1 MTSSDSIGSD
11 STAADLIDAEAIS
24 ALDSQAILTL
34 ELAGIKLIEASAGTG
49 KTHTIADLY
58 LRHILAGRLTS
69 QILIVTYTNA
79 ATEEL
84 RGRIQ
89 NRLSQALTLIT
100 NPLVTNPLITNP
112 PVADPPVTNA
122 LVTDPF
128 ITDAPTTDSPVKDG
142 ARSTDSFLQLWQQQW
157 QTLDQ
162 EQRTLQLA
170 RLQFALRSLDEACIS
185 TIHSFCQRSLQEH
198 ALAGN
203 QHFETELLSDD
214 SPLWEAATKDW
225 WRAVSYGLDRDTW
238 RLLRNSLGSVDKL
251 IRAILELRNKPSAN
265 LLPRGDET
273 LETLLARP
281 RQIAADLFQLAPRW
295 LEQKAEIVEIVRDT
309 KVLSRA
315 KKLPYHVDNFDAWI
329 DAADYFFNASEA
341 GTLFEHF
348 EFFGALHLEQNSK
361 PSQRGKDSRL
371 DHDFFR
377 AVSDVA
383 QRWVEFGQTFGPLL
397 CIDAFRQVSRSV
409 VGQKREMATLAFQD
423 QLSLLLEALDSNSG
437 ATLAGRLR
445 QQYPVAM
452 IDEFQDTDSI
462 QYRIFGHIYHARDAD
477 GDSDGD
483 SDAED
488 SSLTLIGDPKQA
500 IYSFR
505 GGDIF
510 TYMQARK
517 LPTIKR
523 YNLYTNWR
531 SQPDLVKAVNTLFTL
546 RPDAFVFRDSIDFHA
561 VQSIPDNQRYRLLL
575 NQRPTPAMTLW
586 QLPQPP
592 QNANQ
597 KENYTRAEMREAINQ
612 AIVIEI
618 TSLLQAA
625 REGAASIDGKA
636 LQSGDIAILVR
647 KASEGHA
654 LSRVLRQH
662 GIRTVT
668 IGRDSVFNSDEARGL
683 YDLLLAVAHCQDPAI
698 AARSLASNL
707 LHLDYRQIAA
717 IVDNDRTWQRWLEDL
732 ADLQNLWL
740 RNGFIAMF
748 QSLLHGFDI
757 TRKLAQL
764 ENSERRITNLLHLAE
779 LLQQQSQLAAGMT
792 PLLRWFQEQ
801 FEESAGED
809 AELRLEDDQA
819 LVKIVTIHKS
829 KGLQYPIVFVPF
841 LWSCRPIDRNQPI
854 YFHDADLAACI
865 DLGSKDA
872 PQHCMIA
879 EKERLAEDL
888 RLLYVAVTRARSRL
902 YLAWGLAGSPGK
914 TGYANQTALAYLLHS
929 RQTPEDL
936 DSHTPDG
943 LPDAMDF
950 GADLKALADNS
961 EATIECLPLPGHQA
975 PLALYCDD
983 STRQAP
989 QLAQFKRVQ
998 PMQWRIN
1005 SFTALTRAVHQ
1016 PPNRTTRI
1024 SEQDPILDF
1033 PAGSHVGLLL
1043 HSLLENLDF
1052 EGDIGAQCKPLFNRF
1067 LTLAGLSSE
1076 HQQTLVHWLTN
1087 ILETPLDGASLTL
1100 SSIDNRHRL
1109 NELAFDFALDHLDLA
1124 ALNRFMQTRVEQPL
1138 HALGGADFRGLITGV
1153 IDLVFVY
1160 QGRYYLADY
1169 KSNLLGGELQ
1179 DYTPDKLEQ
1188 AMLDRRYDLQSLI
1201 YALAL
1206 HRLLAQ
1212 RLPDY
1217 DYEQHFGGSYYL
1229 FLRAMRPLQGC
1240 RYGIHFERPQRLVI
1254 EQFDDLFRFTPPRN
1268 ASSRDRGA

>member
-1 MTSSDSIGSD
+1 MVAKLTSPDLTGPD
-11 STAADLIDAEAIS
+11 FTAADVMDAEAIS

-34 ELAGIKLIEASAGTG
+34 ELGGIKLIEASAGTG

-58 LRHILAGRLTS
+58 LRHILSGRLTS

-89 NRLSQALTLIT
+89 NRLHQALTLIT
-100 NPLVTNPLITNP
+100 DPSLV
-112 PVADPPVTNA
+112 
-122 LVTDPF
+122 
-128 ITDAPTTDSPVKDG
+128 DG
-142 ARSTDSFLQLWQQQW
+142 ERNSSDFLQLWLQQW
-157 QTLDQ
+157 RTLDA
-162 EQRTLQLA
+162 EQQALQLA
-170 RLQFALRSLDEACIS
+170 RLQLALRSLDEACIS

-203 QHFETELLSDD
+203 QLFETELLSDD
-214 SPLWEAATKDW
+214 SLLWEAATKDW
-225 WRAVSYGLDRDTW
+225 WRALSYDLDRDTW
-238 RLLRNSLGSVDKL
+238 LLLRNSLGSVDKL
-251 IRAILELRNKPSAN
+251 IRAILELRNKPSAK
-265 LLPRGDET
+265 LLPLIEET

-281 RQIAADLFQLAPRW
+281 RQIAADLHQLAPLW
-295 LEQKAEIVEIVRDT
+295 VEQKAEIVEIVRDT

-315 KKLPYHVDNFDAWI
+315 RKLPYHADNFDAWI

-341 GTLFEHF
+341 RPLFEHF
-348 EFFGALHLEQNSK
+348 EFFGAVHLEQHSK
-361 PSQRGKDSRL
+361 PSQRGKDPRL
-371 DHDFFR
+371 DHHFFR
-377 AVSDVA
+377 AVSDIA
-383 QRWVEFGQTFGPLL
+383 ERWAEFSQAFGPLL
-397 CIDAFRQVSRSV
+397 RIDALQQVSRSV
-409 VGQKREMATLAFQD
+409 AARKREMATLAFQD
-423 QLSLLLEALDSNSG
+423 QLSLLLEALGSNNG
-437 ATLAGRLR
+437 ATLAQCLR

-462 QYRIFGHIYHARDAD
+462 QYRIFGYIYLATRKEAD
-477 GDSDGD
+477 
-483 SDAED
+483 D

-523 YNLYTNWR
+523 YNLHTNWR
-531 SQPDLVKAVNTLFTL
+531 SQPDLVKAVNTLFAV
-546 RPDAFVFRDSIDFHA
+546 RPDAFVFRDSIDFNA
-561 VQSIPDNQRYRLLL
+561 VESIPENRRYRLLL
-575 NQRPTPAMTLW
+575 NRRPTPAMTLW
-586 QLPQPP
+586 QLPQTP
-592 QNANQ
+592 QNAN
-597 KENYTRAEMREAINQ
+597 YTRAAMREAINQ
-612 AIVIEI
+612 AIVTEI
-618 TSLLQAA
+618 TGLLQAA
-625 REGAASIDGKA
+625 SEGTACIDSQP

-647 KASEGHA
+647 QASEGHA

-683 YDLLLAVAHCQDPAI
+683 YDLLLAVAQCQDPAI

-707 LHLDYRQIAA
+707 LHLDYREIAA
-717 IVDNDRTWQRWLEDL
+717 VVDDDHAWQRWLEDL

-740 RNGFIAMF
+740 RHGFIAMF

-757 TRKLAQL
+757 TRQLALL

-779 LLQQQSQLAAGMT
+779 LLQQQSQLTAGMS

-801 FEESAGED
+801 FEERAGED

-841 LWSCRPIDRNQPI
+841 LWACRPIDRNQPI
-854 YFHDADLAACI
+854 YFHDTDLATCI
-865 DLGSKDA
+865 DLGSKES
-872 PQHCMIA
+872 PQHWVSA

-902 YLAWGLAGSPGK
+902 YLAWGLTGSPGK
-914 TGYANQTALAYLLHS
+914 AGYANQTALAYLLHS

-936 DSHTPDG
+936 DTVTPDG
-943 LPDAMDF
+943 FPDDMDF
-950 GADLKALADNS
+950 SADLQTLVDKS
-961 EATIECLPLPGHQA
+961 EATIECLTLPGQQA

-983 STRQAP
+983 SRQPAP
-989 QLAQFKRVQ
+989 LLAQFTRVQ
-998 PMQWRIN
+998 PTQWRVN

-1016 PPNRTTRI
+1016 PASHAART

-1052 EGDIGAQCKPLFNRF
+1052 TGDIATQCTPLFNRF
-1067 LTLAGLSSE
+1067 LALAGLSSE
-1076 HQQTLVHWLTN
+1076 HQETLVQWLSN
-1087 ILETPLDGASLTL
+1087 IVETPLDGASLTL
-1100 SSIDNRHRL
+1100 SHIGNRHRL

-1124 ALNRFMQTRVEQPL
+1124 ALNHFMQARVEQPL
-1138 HALGGADFRGLITGV
+1138 QTLGGADFRGLITGV
-1153 IDLVFVY
+1153 IDLVFEY

-1206 HRLLAQ
+1206 HRLLMQ

-1229 FLRAMRPLQGC
+1229 FLRAMRPRQGS
-1240 RYGIHFERPQRLVI
+1240 RYGIHFERPERTVI
-1254 EQFDDLFRFTPPRN
+1254 DRFDDLFRFTPPPG
-1268 ASSRDRGA
+1268 SGA

>member
-1 MTSSDSIGSD
+1 M
-11 STAADLIDAEAIS
+11 DAEAIS

-89 NRLSQALTLIT
+89 NRLSQAL
-100 NPLVTNPLITNP
+100 
-112 PVADPPVTNA
+112 A
-122 LVTDPF
+122 L
-128 ITDAPTTDSPVKDG
+128 ITDALITKALPTDSLTTDSSVKDG
-142 ARSTDSFLQLWQQQW
+142 ARSTDSFLQLWLQQW
-157 QTLDQ
+157 QALDQ
-162 EQRTLQLA
+162 DQRAVQLA

-198 ALAGN
+198 AL
-203 QHFETELLSDD
+203 L
-214 SPLWEAATKDW
+214 
-225 WRAVSYGLDRDTW
+225 
-238 RLLRNSLGSVDKL
+238 LLRNSLGSVDKL
-251 IRAILELRNKPSAN
+251 IRTILELRNKPSAN
-265 LLPRGDET
+265 LLPHGDEQ
-273 LETLLARP
+273 LSTLLTRP
-281 RQIAADLFQLAPRW
+281 RQIAADLYQLAPRW

-329 DAADYFFNASEA
+329 DAADYFFNASKA
-341 GTLFEHF
+341 GPLFEHF
-348 EFFGALHLEQNSK
+348 EYFGALHLEQNSK

-371 DHDFFR
+371 DHDFFT

-383 QRWVEFGQTFGPLL
+383 MRWIEFGQTFGPLL

-477 GDSDGD
+477 SDPDGD

-531 SQPDLVKAVNTLFTL
+531 SQPDLVKAVNTLFAL

-561 VQSIPDNQRYRLLL
+561 VESIADNQRYRLLL

-586 QLPQPP
+586 QLPQTP
-592 QNANQ
+592 QN
-597 KENYTRAEMREAINQ
+597 ENYTRAEMREAINQ

-625 REGAASIDGKA
+625 REGTASVDGKA

-647 KASEGHA
+647 QASEGHA

-683 YDLLLAVAHCQDPAI
+683 YDLLLAVAQCQDPAI

-717 IVDNDRTWQRWLEDL
+717 VVDNDRAWQRWLEDL
-732 ADLQNLWL
+732 ADLQKLWL

-757 TRKLAQL
+757 TRQLALL

-829 KGLQYPIVFVPF
+829 KGLQYPVVFVPF

-865 DLGSKDA
+865 DLGSNDA
-872 PQHCMIA
+872 PRHHMIA

-902 YLAWGLAGSPGK
+902 YLAWGLAGSPSK

-929 RQTPEDL
+929 QQTPEDF
-936 DSHTPDG
+936 DSVTPDG

-950 GADLKALADNS
+950 DADLRALADKS
-961 EATIECLPLPGHQA
+961 EATIECLPLPGQLSGYQP
-975 PLALYCDD
+975 PLAHYCDD
-983 STRQAP
+983 STRQTP

-1005 SFTALTRAVHQ
+1005 SFTSLTRAVHQ
-1016 PPNRTTRI
+1016 PPGHATRI
-1024 SEQDPILDF
+1024 SEHDPILDF

-1052 EGDIGAQCKPLFNRF
+1052 GDDIGAQCRPLFSRF
-1067 LTLAGLSSE
+1067 LSLAGLSSE

-1087 ILETPLDGASLTL
+1087 IVETPLDGASLTL
-1100 SSIDNRHRL
+1100 SCIDNSHRL
-1109 NELAFDFALDHLDLA
+1109 NELAFDFALDQLDLA
-1124 ALNRFMQTRVEQPL
+1124 VLNRFMQTRVEHPL
-1138 HALGGADFRGLITGV
+1138 QALGGADFRGLITGV
-1153 IDLVFVY
+1153 IDLVFEY

-1179 DYTPDKLEQ
+1179 DYTSDKLEQ

-1212 RLPDY
+1212 RLPGYDY
-1217 DYEQHFGGSYYL
+1217 DQHFGGSYYL
-1229 FLRAMRPLQGC
+1229 FLRAMRPRQGC
-1240 RYGIHFERPQRLVI
+1240 RYGIHFERPQRIVI

-1268 ASSRDRGA
+1268 TGA

>member
-1 MTSSDSIGSD
+1 VAKLTSSDSIGSD
-11 STAADLIDAEAIS
+11 LRAAELIDAEAIS

-58 LRHILAGRLTS
+58 LRHILTGRLTS

-89 NRLSQALTLIT
+89 NRLYQALTLIT
-100 NPLVTNPLITNP
+100 DSLTNDT
-112 PVADPPVTNA
+112 
-122 LVTDPF
+122 
-128 ITDAPTTDSPVKDG
+128 PTTDFLITDG
-142 ARSTDSFLQLWQQQW
+142 ARSTDSFLQQWQQQW
-157 QTLDQ
+157 QALDE
-162 EQRTLQLA
+162 EQQTLQLA
-170 RLQFALRSLDEACIS
+170 RLQLALRSLDEACIS

-214 SPLWEAATKDW
+214 SPLWDAATKDW
-225 WRAVSYGLDRDTW
+225 WRSLSYDLDRDTW
-238 RLLRNSLGSVDKL
+238 LLLRNSLGSVDKL

-281 RQIAADLFQLAPRW
+281 RQIAADLYQLAPRW

-341 GTLFEHF
+341 GPLFEHF
-348 EFFGALHLEQNSK
+348 EYLGAVHLEQHSK

-409 VGQKREMATLAFQD
+409 VEHKREMATLAFQD
-423 QLSLLLEALDSNSG
+423 QLSLLLEALDSASG
-437 ATLAGRLR
+437 ATLARSLR

-462 QYRIFGHIYHARDAD
+462 QYRIFGHIYHAIDAD
-477 GDSDGD
+477 AD
-483 SDAED
+483 D

-531 SQPDLVKAVNTLFTL
+531 SQPDLVKAVNTLFAL

-561 VQSIPDNQRYRLLL
+561 VESIPDNQRYRLLL

-586 QLPQPP
+586 KLPQPLP
-592 QNANQ
+592 NDNQ
-597 KENYTRAEMREAINQ
+597 KDNYTRAEMRDAINQ

-647 KASEGHA
+647 QASEGHA
-654 LSRVLRQH
+654 LSHALRQH

-683 YDLLLAVAHCQDPAI
+683 YDLLLAVVQCQDPAI

-717 IVDNDRTWQRWLEDL
+717 VVDSDRAWQRWLEDL

-740 RNGFIAMF
+740 RHGFIAMF

-757 TRKLAQL
+757 TRQLALL
-764 ENSERRITNLLHLAE
+764 ENSERRLTNLLHLAE
-779 LLQQQSQLAAGMT
+779 LLQQQSKLAAGMT

-865 DLGSKDA
+865 DLGSKDS
-872 PQHCMIA
+872 PRHWMIA

-929 RQTPEDL
+929 QQTPEDL
-936 DSHTPDG
+936 DSQAPDG

-950 GADLKALADNS
+950 GADLQSLVDKS
-961 EATIECLPLPGHQA
+961 EATIECQPLPGHQA
-975 PLALYCDD
+975 PLALYCDE
-983 STRQAP
+983 STRPAP
-989 QLAQFKRVQ
+989 QLAQFKRIQ
-998 PMQWRIN
+998 PMQWRVN

-1016 PPNRTTRI
+1016 PPGQATKT

-1052 EGDIGAQCKPLFNRF
+1052 RADIATQCAPLFNRF
-1067 LTLAGLSSE
+1067 LSLAGLSSE
-1076 HQQTLVHWLTN
+1076 HQQTLVLWLTN

-1100 SSIDNRHRL
+1100 SGIDNRQRL

-1124 ALNRFMQTRVEQPL
+1124 ALNRFMQARVARPL
-1138 HALGGADFRGLITGV
+1138 QALGGADFRGLITGV
-1153 IDLVFVY
+1153 IDLVFEY

-1179 DYTPDKLEQ
+1179 DYTSDKLEQ

-1212 RLPDY
+1212 RLPAY

-1229 FLRAMRPLQGC
+1229 FLRAMRPEKGC
-1240 RYGIHFERPQRLVI
+1240 RYGIHFERPQRIVI
-1254 EQFDDLFRFTPPRN
+1254 EQFDDLFRFTPPRDTS
-1268 ASSRDRGA
+1268 A

>member
-1 MTSSDSIGSD
+1 VVKLTSSDSIGSD
-11 STAADLIDAEAIS
+11 SIGSDSIGPDSTATDLIDAEAIS

-100 NPLVTNPLITNP
+100 N
-112 PVADPPVTNA
+112 
-122 LVTDPF
+122 
-128 ITDAPTTDSPVKDG
+128 APITDSPIKDG
-142 ARSTDSFLQLWQQQW
+142 ARSTDSFLQLWHQQW
-157 QTLDQ
+157 QTLDE

-214 SPLWEAATKDW
+214 SSLWDAATKDW
-225 WRAVSYGLDRDTW
+225 WRSLSYDLDRDTW
-238 RLLRNSLGSVDKL
+238 LLLRNSLGSVDKL

-273 LETLLARP
+273 LETLLAKP

-315 KKLPYHVDNFDAWI
+315 KKLPYHADNFDAWI

-348 EFFGALHLEQNSK
+348 EFFGALHLEQHSK

-377 AVSDVA
+377 AVGNVA
-383 QRWVEFGQTFGPLL
+383 QHWVEFGQTFGPLL
-397 CIDAFRQVSRSV
+397 CIEAFRQVSRSV

-462 QYRIFGHIYHARDAD
+462 QYRIFGHIYHARD
-477 GDSDGD
+477 G
-483 SDAED
+483 DAED

-531 SQPDLVKAVNTLFTL
+531 SQPNLVKAVNTLFAT

-561 VQSIPDNQRYRLLL
+561 VESIPDNQRHQLLL
-575 NQRPTPAMTLW
+575 NKLPTSAMTLW
-586 QLPQPP
+586 QLPQTP
-592 QNANQ
+592 QDD
-597 KENYTRAEMREAINQ
+597 NYTRAEMREAINQ

-625 REGAASIDGKA
+625 HEGAASIDGKA

-717 IVDNDRTWQRWLEDL
+717 VVDIDRAWQRWLEDL
-732 ADLQNLWL
+732 ADLQSLWL

-779 LLQQQSQLAAGMT
+779 LLQQQSQLTAGMT

-936 DSHTPDG
+936 DSQTPDG

-950 GADLKALADNS
+950 DADLKALADNS

-1024 SEQDPILDF
+1024 YEQDPILEF

-1052 EGDIGAQCKPLFNRF
+1052 GGDIGAQCKPLFNRF

-1124 ALNRFMQTRVEQPL
+1124 ALNRFMQARVEQPL
-1138 HALGGADFRGLITGV
+1138 QALAGADFRGLITGV

-1160 QGRYYLADY
+1160 QDRYYLADY

-1229 FLRAMRPLQGC
+1229 FLRAMRPTQGC
-1240 RYGIHFERPQRLVI
+1240 RYGIHFERPQRIVI

>member
-1 MTSSDSIGSD
+1 M
-11 STAADLIDAEAIS
+11 DAEAIS

-34 ELAGIKLIEASAGTG
+34 ELGGIKLIEASAGTG

-89 NRLSQALTLIT
+89 NRLSQALTL
-100 NPLVTNPLITNP
+100 
-112 PVADPPVTNA
+112 
-122 LVTDPF
+122 VTD
-128 ITDAPTTDSPVKDG
+128 SSVKDG
-142 ARSTDSFLQLWQQQW
+142 ARSSDRFLQLWQQQW
-157 QTLDQ
+157 QTLDE
-162 EQRTLQLA
+162 EQRTQQLA

-225 WRAVSYGLDRDTW
+225 WRTLSYDLDRDTW
-238 RLLRNSLGSVDKL
+238 LLLRNSLGSVDKL
-251 IRAILELRNKPSAN
+251 IRAILELRNKPSAT
-265 LLPRGDET
+265 LLPKGDET

-281 RQIAADLFQLAPRW
+281 RQIAADLYQLAPRW

-315 KKLPYHVDNFDAWI
+315 KKLPYHVDNLDAWI
-329 DAADYFFNASEA
+329 DAADYFFHASEA
-341 GTLFEHF
+341 GPLFEHF
-348 EFFGALHLEQNSK
+348 EYFGALHLEQNSK

-371 DHDFFR
+371 DHDFFK

-383 QRWVEFGQTFGPLL
+383 MRWIEFGQTFGPLL

-409 VGQKREMATLAFQD
+409 AGQKREMATLAFQD
-423 QLSLLLEALDSNSG
+423 QLSLLLEALDSSSG
-437 ATLAGRLR
+437 TTLAKRLR

-531 SQPDLVKAVNTLFTL
+531 SQPDLVKAVNTLFAL

-561 VQSIPDNQRYRLLL
+561 VESIPDNQRYHLLL

-586 QLPQPP
+586 RLPQPI
-592 QNANQ
+592 QNDNQ
-597 KENYTRAEMREAINQ
+597 NDNYTRAEMREAINQ

-647 KASEGHA
+647 QASEGHA

-683 YDLLLAVAHCQDPAI
+683 YDLLLAVAQCQDPAI

-717 IVDNDRTWQRWLEDL
+717 VVDNDRAWQRWLEDL

-779 LLQQQSQLAAGMT
+779 LLQQHSQLAAGMT

-872 PQHCMIA
+872 PQHYMIA

-902 YLAWGLAGSPGK
+902 YLAWGLAGSPGR

-936 DSHTPDG
+936 DSQTPDG
-943 LPDAMDF
+943 FPDAMDF
-950 GADLKALADNS
+950 GADLMALADNS
-961 EATIECLPLPGHQA
+961 EATIECLPLPGQLPGSQA

-989 QLAQFKRVQ
+989 QLAQFKRIQ

-1005 SFTALTRAVHQ
+1005 SFTALTRTVHQ
-1016 PPNRTTRI
+1016 PPGQPTKT

-1052 EGDIGAQCKPLFNRF
+1052 RADIATQCAPLFNRF
-1067 LTLAGLSSE
+1067 LSLAGLSSE
-1076 HQQTLVHWLTN
+1076 HQKTLVHWLTN

-1100 SSIDNRHRL
+1100 SCIDNRQRL

-1124 ALNRFMQTRVEQPL
+1124 ALNRFMQARVARPL
-1138 HALGGADFRGLITGV
+1138 QALGGADFRGLITGV

-1179 DYTPDKLEQ
+1179 DYTSDKLEQ

-1229 FLRAMRPLQGC
+1229 FLRAMRPRQGC
-1240 RYGIHFERPQRLVI
+1240 RYGIHFERPQRIVI
-1254 EQFDDLFRFTPPRN
+1254 EQFDDLFRFTPPR
-1268 ASSRDRGA
+1268 DTGA

>member
-1 MTSSDSIGSD
+1 MDT
-11 STAADLIDAEAIS
+11 EAIS

-58 LRHILAGRLTS
+58 LRHILDGRLTS
-69 QILIVTYTNA
+69 EILIVTYTNA

-89 NRLSQALTLIT
+89 SRIYQALTL
-100 NPLVTNPLITNP
+100 
-112 PVADPPVTNA
+112 
-122 LVTDPF
+122 VTDG
-128 ITDAPTTDSPVKDG
+128 T
-142 ARSTDSFLQLWQQQW
+142 RSTDSFLQLWQEQW
-157 QTLDQ
+157 QMLDP
-162 EQRTLQLA
+162 EQRGLQLA
-170 RLQFALRSLDEACIS
+170 RLQLALRSLDEARIS

-203 QHFETELLSDD
+203 QLFETELLSDD
-214 SPLWEAATKDW
+214 SKLWEAATKDW
-225 WRAVSYGLDRDTW
+225 WRTLSYGLDRDTW
-238 RLLRNSLGSVDKL
+238 LMLRNSLGSVEKL
-251 IRAILELRNKPSAN
+251 IRAILELRNKPSAD
-265 LLPRGDET
+265 LLPRGNES

-281 RQIAADLFQLAPRW
+281 RQMADDLYQLAPQW
-295 LEQKAEIVEIVRDT
+295 PGQKAEIVEILRDT

-315 KKLPYHVDNFDAWI
+315 KKLPYHADNFDTWI
-329 DAADYFFNASEA
+329 DAADYFFNAAEA
-341 GTLFEHF
+341 GPLFEHF
-348 EFFGALHLEQNSK
+348 EYFGSAHLEQNSK

-371 DHDFFR
+371 EHDFFS

-397 CIDAFRQVSRSV
+397 CIDAFRKVSHSV
-409 VGQKREMATLAFQD
+409 VGRKREMATLAFQD
-423 QLSLLLEALDSNSG
+423 QLSLLLKALGSAG
-437 ATLAGRLR
+437 GIALAQSLR
-445 QQYPVAM
+445 KQYPVAM

-462 QYRIFGHIYHARDAD
+462 QYRIFGHIYHADE
-477 GDSDGD
+477 GN
-483 SDAED
+483 AEGGN
-488 SSLTLIGDPKQA
+488 LTLIGDPKQA

-517 LPTIKR
+517 LATIKR
-523 YNLYTNWR
+523 YNLSTNWR
-531 SQPDLVKAVNTLFTL
+531 SQPDLVKAINTLFAV
-546 RPDAFVFRDSIDFHA
+546 RPDAFVFRDSIEFHA
-561 VQSIPDNQRYRLLL
+561 VESIPENQRYRLLL
-575 NQRPTPAMTLW
+575 NQHPTPAMTLW
-586 QLPQPP
+586 QLPQTA
-592 QNANQ
+592 QN
-597 KENYTRAEMREAINQ
+597 ENYTRAEMRAAINQ
-612 AIVIEI
+612 AIVVEI
-618 TSLLQAA
+618 TGLLQAA
-625 REGAASIDGKA
+625 RDGAATIDGKA
-636 LQSGDIAILVR
+636 IQSGDIAILVR
-647 KASEGHA
+647 QASEGHA
-654 LSRVLRQH
+654 LSRMLRQH

-683 YDLLLAVAHCQDPAI
+683 YDLLLAIAQYQDPAI

-717 IVDNDRTWQRWLEDL
+717 IVDNDRAWQAWLEDL

-740 RNGFIAMF
+740 RHGFIAMF

-757 TRKLAQL
+757 TRQLALL
-764 ENSERRITNLLHLAE
+764 ENSERSITNLLHLAE
-779 LLQQQSQLAAGMT
+779 LLQQQSQLTAGMS

-819 LVKIVTIHKS
+819 LIKIVTIHKS

-841 LWSCRPIDRNQPI
+841 LWTCRPIDRNQPI
-854 YFHDADLAACI
+854 YFHDADLTACI
-865 DLGSKDA
+865 DLGSEES
-872 PQHCMIA
+872 PRHWMIA

-902 YLAWGLAGSPGK
+902 YLAWGLAGSSGK
-914 TGYANQTALAYLLHS
+914 AGYANQTALAWLLHS

-936 DSHTPDG
+936 ATATPDG
-943 LPDAMDF
+943 FPDGMDF
-950 GADLKALADNS
+950 GADLRALVDKS
-961 EATIECLPLPGHQA
+961 EATIECLALPGQQT
-975 PLALYCDD
+975 PLALYSDD

-989 QLAQFKRVQ
+989 LLTQFTRIQ
-998 PMQWRIN
+998 PTQWRVN

-1016 PPNRTTRI
+1016 PASHAVRT
-1024 SEQDPILDF
+1024 SEQDPVLNF

-1052 EGDIGAQCKPLFNRF
+1052 RGDIPAQCKPLFNRF
-1067 LTLAGLSSE
+1067 LALAGLSSD
-1076 HQQTLVHWLTN
+1076 HQETLVLWLRY
-1087 ILETPLDGASLTL
+1087 IVETPLDGASLTL
-1100 SSIDNRHRL
+1100 NQINNHQRL
-1109 NELAFDFALDHLDLA
+1109 NELAFDFALDHLDIG
-1124 ALNRFMQTRVEQPL
+1124 ALNRFMQARVEQPL
-1138 HALGGADFRGLITGV
+1138 QALTGADFRGLITGV
-1153 IDLVFVY
+1153 IDLVFEY

-1179 DYTPDKLEQ
+1179 DYTPDKLDQ

-1217 DYEQHFGGSYYL
+1217 NYEQHFGGSYYL
-1229 FLRAMRPLQGC
+1229 FLRAMRPQEGS
-1240 RYGIHFERPQRLVI
+1240 RYGIHFERPQGLVI
-1254 EQFDDLFRFTPPRN
+1254 EQFDDLFRFTPPR
-1268 ASSRDRGA
+1268 STGT

>member
-1 MTSSDSIGSD
+1 MAQLTSSDLTGSD
-11 STAADLIDAEAIS
+11 SAAAGRVDAEAAA

-89 NRLSQALTLIT
+89 NRLYQALTLISDT
-100 NPLVTNPLITNP
+100 PITAKTP
-112 PVADPPVTNA
+112 SAD
-122 LVTDPF
+122 
-128 ITDAPTTDSPVKDG
+128 G
-142 ARSTDSFLQLWQQQW
+142 FLQLWQRQW
-157 QTLDQ
+157 QTLAA
-162 EQRTLQLA
+162 EQQGLQLA
-170 RLQFALRSLDEACIS
+170 RLQLALRSLDEACIS

-203 QHFETELLSDD
+203 QLFETELLSDD
-214 SPLWEAATKDW
+214 ALLWEAATKDW
-225 WRAVSYGLDRDTW
+225 WRRLSYDLDRDTW
-238 RLLRNSLGSVDKL
+238 QVLRNSLGSVEKL
-251 IRAILELRNKPSAN
+251 IRVILELRNKPSAR
-265 LLPRGDET
+265 LLPQGDVS
-273 LETLLARP
+273 LATLLARP
-281 RQIAADLFQLAPRW
+281 RQIAAELHRLAPQW
-295 LEQKAEIVEIVRDT
+295 LSHRSELVEIVRDT
-309 KVLSRA
+309 KVLSRT
-315 KKLPYHVDNFDAWI
+315 KKLPYHRDNFAAWI
-329 DAADYFFNASEA
+329 DAADYFFNAADA
-341 GTLFEHF
+341 GPLFENF
-348 EFFGALHLEQNSK
+348 EYLGTDYLHQYSTDK
-361 PSQRGKDSRL
+361 KRGNDARL
-371 DHDFFR
+371 DHGFFK
-377 AVSDVA
+377 AVGEVA
-383 QRWVEFGQTFGPLL
+383 SRWNEFSQAIGPLL
-397 CIDAFRQVSRSV
+397 RIDALRQVSRKV
-409 VGQKREMATLAFQD
+409 VERKRETATLGFQD
-423 QLSLLLEALDSNSG
+423 QLSLLLEALDAANG
-437 ATLAGRLR
+437 VTLARSLR

-462 QYRIFGHIYHARDAD
+462 QYQIFSRIYHAIDHL
-477 GDSDGD
+477 
-483 SDAED
+483 AED
-488 SSLTLIGDPKQA
+488 ISLTLIGDPKQA

-505 GGDIF
+505 GGDVF

-523 YNLYTNWR
+523 YNLHTNWR
-531 SQPDLVKAVNTLFTL
+531 SQPDLVKAVNTLFAV
-546 RPDAFVFRDSIDFHA
+546 RPDAFVFRDAIEFHP
-561 VQSIPDNQRYRLLL
+561 VESIPDNQRYRLLL
-575 NQRPTPAMTLW
+575 KQRPAAAMTLW
-586 QLPQPP
+586 QLPRTQ
-592 QNANQ
+592 QN
-597 KENYTRAEMREAINQ
+597 ENYTRAAMREAINQ

-618 TSLLQAA
+618 TGLLQAS
-625 REGAASIDGKA
+625 REGAASIDGKP

-647 KASEGHA
+647 QASEGHA
-654 LSRVLRQH
+654 LSRVLRRH

-683 YDLLLAVAHCQDPAI
+683 YDLLLAIAQCQDPAI

-717 IVDNDRTWQRWLEDL
+717 VVDNDRAWQRWLENL
-732 ADLQNLWL
+732 AELQNLWL
-740 RNGFIAMF
+740 RHGFIAMF
-748 QSLLHGFDI
+748 QSLLHVFDI
-757 TRKLAQL
+757 TRQLALL

-779 LLQQQSQLAAGMT
+779 LLQQQSQLTAGMS

-829 KGLQYPIVFVPF
+829 KGLQYPVVFVPF
-841 LWSCRPIDRNQPI
+841 LWACRPIDRSQPI

-865 DLGSKDA
+865 DLGSQEA
-872 PQHCMIA
+872 AHHGLSA

-914 TGYANQTALAYLLHS
+914 AGYANQTALAYLLHS
-929 RQTPEDL
+929 RQTPADL
-936 DSHTPDG
+936 GTTTPDG
-943 LPDAMDF
+943 FPDAMNF
-950 GADLKALADNS
+950 SADLQALVDES
-961 EATIECLPLPGHQA
+961 EATIECLALPGQQA
-975 PLALYCDD
+975 PLALYSDD
-983 STRQAP
+983 SIQPAP
-989 QLAQFKRVQ
+989 LLAEFTRVQ
-998 PMQWRIN
+998 PTQWRVN

-1016 PPNRTTRI
+1016 PANQVART
-1024 SEQDPILDF
+1024 SAQDSILDF

-1052 EGDIGAQCKPLFNRF
+1052 GGDIAAQCTPLFSRF
-1067 LTLAGLSSE
+1067 LALAGLSGD
-1076 HQQTLVHWLTN
+1076 HQEILAHWLSN
-1087 ILETPLDGASLTL
+1087 IVETPLDGDSLAL
-1100 SSIDNRHRL
+1100 SRIDNRHRI
-1109 NELAFDFALDHLDLA
+1109 NELAFDFALDRLDLA
-1124 ALNRFMQTRVEQPL
+1124 ALNRFMQARVEQPL
-1138 HALGGADFRGLITGV
+1138 QALGGADFRGLITGI
-1153 IDLVFVY
+1153 IDLVFEY

-1179 DYTPDKLEQ
+1179 DYSPDKLAQ

-1229 FLRAMRPLQGC
+1229 FLRAMRPHLGS
-1240 RYGIHFERPQRLVI
+1240 RYGIHFERPQRVI
-1254 EQFDDLFRFTPPRN
+1254 IEEFDQLFHFTP
-1268 ASSRDRGA
+1268 SRGPGS